1 MRANSA
7 CPSDSS
13 ASANVRATWR
23 RSTRAHSCSRC
34 SPTRRRRGRSGPRVG
49 AAGSVASW
57 YLASLAVAATGLIPG
72 AHLFDRLP
80 TRGVLYA
87 RALGLLLTTWLAWTA
102 ARFGLVPWG
111 TPLVALALGLAAGLG
126 AALAWRRP
134 EAIRALRAQGLT
146 LLAGEVTFLAL
157 FVLLALMRMQAP
169 AASGTEKPMDL
180 MLITAVH
187 QATTMPPPDP
197 WLAGYDVSYYHLGH
211 VGADVLAR
219 LAHQQ
224 PGVAFNLVTA
234 STGATAA
241 VAVAGLAVDL
251 AALAGLRRRIARWT
265 AGGVAIVSLL
275 LVAPLVGLASVAGAH
290 GVARDAIAKLGV
302 EGVPPPAGTAGF
314 VPDTFWWWWRTTR
327 VLPRTITEYP
337 AFTLLLG
344 DPHAH
349 LLGMPLA
356 VLVLALAAQV
366 FAGGRPLTW
375 RGWLHDPA
383 RLLLTALL
391 FAGVVMTNAW
401 DVVTLG
407 MVWAAAAL
415 LAAARAGWRPPA
427 SLMLIARWGA
437 IPAGVALALAWPL
450 LGRLDPPPTSLALI
464 TGEHS
469 DSVRW
474 LAFWL
479 APALPAAAALLLLR
493 PRFDRRAA
501 SFAGGAAALAV
512 TGWAIG
518 AGGRPSGE
526 LAARGNG
533 WLVLAGLVCVIA
545 LLAGWAR
552 AADEARDRGL
562 SSALLLAGAA
572 TALVFLTELVRVDDS
587 FGNRLNTVFKIW
599 LVAWV
604 ALATSAGA
612 LAGIAAD
619 RIEAAAWRSWRAGL
633 AAACAL
639 VAAASTLT
647 PLAMAVS
654 RTQEGQ
660 KPGLDATA
668 YLEAEQPGIRP
679 AAAWVRTTLDPRHA
693 VVLQSAGDSYSEGNQ
708 LSVLSGVPTL
718 LGWPGHERQWRGDA
732 PTAARRDEVEA
743 VYAGAGDPGE
753 AARAAGVTHVY
764 VGTLERDEYGFGVTA
779 RFAGWRVAYRDE
791 YGTIFE
797 VPEGAR

>member
-1 MRANSA
+1 M
-7 CPSDSS
+7 
-13 ASANVRATWR
+13 
-23 RSTRAHSCSRC
+23 
-34 SPTRRRRGRSGPRVG
+34 G
-49 AAGSVASW
+49 AAGSIASW
-57 YLASLAVAATGLIPG
+57 YLASLAVAAVGLIPA

-102 ARFGLVPWG
+102 ARFGLVAWG
-111 TPLVALALGLAAGLG
+111 TPLIAMALAVAGGLG
-126 AALAWRRP
+126 GVLAWRRP
-134 EAIRALRAQGLT
+134 QVLRGMLTRRGT
-146 LLAGEVTFLAL
+146 LLAGEALSLAI
-157 FVLLALMRMQAP
+157 FVLLALLRMQTP

-187 QATTMPPPDP
+187 QATVMPPPDP
-197 WLAGYDVSYYHLGH
+197 WLAGHDVSYYHLGH

-234 STGATAA
+234 STGAAAA

-251 AALAGLRRRIARWT
+251 AVLSGLRRRASRWT
-265 AGGVAIVSLL
+265 AGGVAVASLL
-275 LVAPLVGLASVAGAH
+275 LVAPLVGLVSILGAH
-290 GVARDAIAKLGV
+290 GVARDAIAALGV
-302 EGVPPPAGTAGF
+302 EGVPGAAKTAGG
-314 VPDTFWWWWRTTR
+314 VPDTFWWWWWTTR
-327 VLPRTITEYP
+327 VLPGTITEYP

-366 FAGGRPLTW
+366 FEGGRPLTW

-391 FAGVVMTNAW
+391 FAGIVMTNAW

-407 MVWAAAAL
+407 AVWGVAAL
-415 LAAARAGWRPPA
+415 LAAARAGWRPPV
-427 SLMLIARWGA
+427 SLMLVARWGA

-450 LGRLDPPPTSLALI
+450 LGRIDPPPASLALV

-469 DSVRW
+469 DPARW
-474 LAFWL
+474 IAFWL
-479 APALPAAAALLLLR
+479 APVLPAAAALLLLR

-501 SFAGGAAALAV
+501 AFVGGAAVFAIL
-512 TGWAIG
+512 GWAIG
-518 AGGRPSGE
+518 VGGRPSGE
-526 LAARGNG
+526 LGARGSG
-533 WLVLAGLVCVIA
+533 WVVLGGLVCVIA

-562 SSALLLAGAA
+562 SGALFLAGAA
-572 TALVFLTELVRVDDS
+572 TALVFVTELVRVDDS
-587 FGNRLNTVFKIW
+587 FGYRLNTVFKIW

-604 ALATSAGA
+604 ALAASAGA
-612 LAGIAAD
+612 LAGLAVD
-619 RIEAAAWRSWRAGL
+619 RIEASAWRSWRTAL
-633 AAACAL
+633 AAACML

-647 PLAMAVS
+647 PVAIAVS
-654 RTQEGQ
+654 RAQEGQ
-660 KPGLDATA
+660 SPGLDATA
-668 YLEAEQPGIRP
+668 YLDAGLPGVRP
-679 AAAWVRTTLDPRHA
+679 AAAWARATLDPRHS
-693 VVLQSAGDSYSEGNQ
+693 VVLQSVGDSYSEGNQ

-718 LGWPGHERQWRGDA
+718 LGWPGHERQWRGTV
-732 PTAARRDEVEA
+732 PAATRLDQADA
-743 VYAGAGDPGE
+743 VYADARDPGE

-764 VGTLERDEYGFGVTA
+764 VGTLERDEYGFGVGA

-791 YGTIFE
+791 HGTIFE